1 MKVADE
7 TKNLRPPPD
16 EMIFNIQTIYFLN
29 FQWMSEVHK
38 NLYWKIIYY
47 KQIDLI
53 YITVQIIV
61 YTLENPTFLHFRI

>member
-1 MKVADE
+1 
-7 TKNLRPPPD
+7 
-16 EMIFNIQTIYFLN
+16 MIFNLQKKTIYYLN

-53 YITVQIIV
+53 YITIQIIV
-61 YTLENPTFLHFRI
+61 HNLENPTFLQKKL